1 LLFGLFSSR
10 TFARTYSEGGAII
23 TWVASGDFEVAP
35 FSRRG
40 CLARSVTP
48 APGATMRIALN
59 MRWLGSA
66 RSPKFK
72 LRLRRRLRVHADP
85 TDKDRQAN
93 AASWRALH
101 LRERDVWLAEHSGRK
116 AKDYWDNLDGEV
128 LEWRSAGNM
137 ASLEAERQA
146 WLADHPSEEY
156 PEHECGLSGREYT
169 DLARWRRQRERRLA
183 RSTTTLQGR
192 GGGGPGV

>member
-1 LLFGLFSSR
+1 VARRRAQQVTNLLVRRRLTDRDVEGLADLLSMFLSR
-10 TFARTYSEGGAII
+10 HGIR
-23 TWVASGDFEVAP
+23 V
-35 FSRRG
+35 
-40 CLARSVTP
+40 
-48 APGATMRIALN
+48 
-59 MRWLGSA
+59 
-66 RSPKFK
+66 
-72 LRLRRRLRVHADP
+72 LRRRLRVHADP

-101 LRERDVWLAEHSGRK
+101 LRERDVWLAEHPGRK

-137 ASLEAERQA
+137 ASLEPERQA
-146 WLADHPSEEY
+146 WLADHPGEEH

-169 DLARWRRQRERRLA
+169 DLARWRRQRERRLV
-183 RSTTTLQGR
+183 RSTTTLRGR